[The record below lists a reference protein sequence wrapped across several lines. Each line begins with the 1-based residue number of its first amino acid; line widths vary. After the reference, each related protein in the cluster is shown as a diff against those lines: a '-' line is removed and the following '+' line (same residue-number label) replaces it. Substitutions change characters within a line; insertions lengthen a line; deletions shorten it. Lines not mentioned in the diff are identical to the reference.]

1 MEKPNTNTEA
11 GAIAALAMA
20 ASAAAPQIMETKDG
34 REYLVVPNASGGYT
48 HTDLTPKN
56 SISDVLPGYITQKV
70 TLQTVDALGEYLL
83 RFREEDTILL
93 GDVFANRIVGLIDYH
108 GPGQA
113 HRSAHVADLILPF
126 STEYRAWTS
135 IDGVFLG
142 QLEFARW
149 IEENSI
155 DIKAPSGADLLEV
168 CRDLQAKRKVS
179 FKSAVR
185 TASDNESF
193 EYVDET
199 GVTVKDGSIDLP
211 TQFLLSFP
219 IYFGDARQ
227 DVAAFLRW
235 KFEEGKLL
243 LGIQLHRLEN
253 VKQAIFQQH
262 LLTLAERVE
271 RPGYLG
277 KI

>member
-1 MEKPNTNTEA
+1 METQPTTEA
-11 GAIAALAMA
+11 GVVAALALDGA
-20 ASAAAPQIMETKDG
+20 AKPTPSILTAKDG
-34 REYLVVPNASGGYT
+34 REFLITPTGDGGFGVK
-48 HTDLTPKN
+48 DITPAN
-56 SISDVLPGYITQKV
+56 SIADVLPDHITQKL
-70 TLQTVDALGEYLL
+70 TLQTVDALGEYII
-83 RFREEDTILL
+83 RFREKDTILL
-93 GDVFANRIVGLIDYH
+93 GDVFNSRIVALIDYH
-108 GPGQA
+108 GPGEA
-113 HRSAHVADLILPF
+113 HRSAHIADLTLPF
-126 STEYRAWTS
+126 STEYKAWTR
-135 IDGVFLG
+135 IDGVFLP

-185 TASDNESF
+185 TNTDNESF

-199 GVTVKDGSIDLP
+199 GVQVKDGSIELP

-227 DVAAFLRW
+227 DVSAFLRW
-235 KFEEGKLL
+235 KFDEGKLF

-262 LLTLAERVE
+262 LLTLAERTD

>member
-1 MEKPNTNTEA
+1 MEPTPTTEA
-11 GAIAALAMA
+11 QAVAALALA
-20 ASAAAPQIMETKDG
+20 GAAPPAVIITAKDG
-34 REYLVVPNASGGYT
+34 REFLIVRNNEGGYFD
-48 HTDLTPKN
+48 TDITPPN
-56 SISDVLPGYITQKV
+56 SIPDVLPGHITQKI
-70 TLQTVDALGEYLL
+70 TLQTVDSLGEYLL
-83 RFREEDTILL
+83 RFREPDTVLL
-93 GDVFANRIVGLIDYH
+93 GDVFNNRIVGLIDYH

-113 HRSAHVADLILPF
+113 HRSAHVADLTLPY
-126 STEYRAWTS
+126 STEYKAWTS
-135 IDGVFLG
+135 IDGKLLP

-149 IEENSI
+149 IEENAI

-168 CRDLQAKRKVS
+168 CRDLQAKRKVN

-193 EYVDET
+193 EYTDET
-199 GVTVKDGSIDLP
+199 GVTVSGDIELP

-227 DVAAFLRW
+227 DLTAFLRW
-235 KFEEGKLL
+235 KFDEGKLF

-253 VKQAIFQQH
+253 VKQAVFQQH
-262 LLTLAERVE
+262 LLTLADRVQ

-277 KI
+277 RV